1 MGVCGETFILVIS
14 LASFLIFLKQFLE
27 YMMREKTILNKLLN
41 FQKNNVCAVGQR
53 LHSPGNDYLLIN
65 KYKVCSDKSRN
76 SLLRHVVF
84 ITAGYG
90 SKMWE
95 TMLNINLLF
104 RLFLY
109 ISN

>member
-1 MGVCGETFILVIS
+1 
-14 LASFLIFLKQFLE
+14 
-27 YMMREKTILNKLLN
+27 MREKTILNKLLN

-53 LHSPGNDYLLIN
+53 LRSPGNDYLLIN
-65 KYKVCSDKSRN
+65 KYKVRSDKSRN
-76 SLLRHVVF
+76 SLLRRVVF

>member
-1 MGVCGETFILVIS
+1 
-14 LASFLIFLKQFLE
+14 
-27 YMMREKTILNKLLN
+27 MMREKTILNKLLN

-53 LHSPGNDYLLIN
+53 LHSPGNDYWLIN
-65 KYKVCSDKSRN
+65 KYKVCSDKIRN
-76 SLLRHVVF
+76 SLLQRVVF

-95 TMLNINLLF
+95 TILNINLLF

>member
-1 MGVCGETFILVIS
+1 
-14 LASFLIFLKQFLE
+14 
-27 YMMREKTILNKLLN
+27 MMREKTIINKLLN
-41 FQKNNVCAVGQR
+41 FQKNNICAVGQR

-65 KYKVCSDKSRN
+65 KYKVCSDKSRTAYFGMWSS
-76 SLLRHVVF
+76 SLPDLAARC
-84 ITAGYG
+84 G
-90 SKMWE
+90 E